1 MKTYANDLRDEFL
14 RGKSIAVDLVELY
27 LLSQDDVTADTVRLC
42 TGGFNIDYNSNTY
55 TAQGDFIGFSTV
67 SEDFDVKVGKFSI
80 YLSGVDNTLVN
91 KFTRTHYEGRRVVIR
106 KAFLDFQPMTLNII
120 DQPMVIFDGTIYNVS
135 ITESAVTCAITVE
148 CSTLWADFERTN
160 GRKTN
165 NGSNW
170 LFQGA
175 VTDTAFEKSGYVG
188 NTEFKWGKI

>member
-27 LLSQDDVTADTVRLC
+27 LLQQDDVTADTVRLC
-42 TGGFNIDYNSNTY
+42 TGGFNIDYSGNTY

-80 YLSGVDNTLVN
+80 YLSGVDNNLVT

-106 KAFLDFQPMTLNII
+106 KAFLDFQPMTLNIV
-120 DQPMVIFDGTIYNVS
+120 DAPMIIFDGTIYNVS
-135 ITESAVTCAITVE
+135 ITESAVTCSITVE

-170 LFQGA
+170 LFQGIA
-175 VTDTAFEKSGYVG
+175 TDTAFEKSGYVG
-188 NTEFKWGKI
+188 NTEYKWGKI

>member
-27 LLSQDDVTADTVRLC
+27 LLAEDGVTADTVRLC
-42 TGGFNIDYNSNTY
+42 TGGFNIDYSSNTY
-55 TAQGDFIGFSTV
+55 SAQGDFIGFSTV
-67 SEDFDVKVGKFSI
+67 SEDFDVKVGRFSI
-80 YLSGVDNTLVN
+80 YLSGVDNSLVS
-91 KFTRTHYEGRRVVIR
+91 KFTRTHFEGRRVVIR

-135 ITESAVTCAITVE
+135 ITESAVTCSITVE

-188 NTEFKWGKI
+188 NTEFKWGKL